1 MRTKPGH
8 PNRELVHGNAETLVL
23 AVLAG
28 KECHGYQIRKE
39 LARGSH
45 DYFQFTFGSLYP
57 LLRRLEGRGL
67 VKARWVRVGRVRE
80 RKNYQITPKGRAALR
95 DDERRWHQFCR
106 AMALVLRSCRR

>member
-1 MRTKPGH
+1 MRKNAGH
-8 PNRELVHGNAETLVL
+8 PDRELLHGNAETLVL

-39 LARGSH
+39 LARCSH

-67 VKARWVRVGRVRE
+67 VKARWIRVGRVRE
-80 RKNYQITPKGRAALR
+80 RKNYQITPQGRAALR
-95 DDERRWHQFCR
+95 DYERRWHQFCEAMELVMR
-106 AMALVLRSCRR
+106 ARRR